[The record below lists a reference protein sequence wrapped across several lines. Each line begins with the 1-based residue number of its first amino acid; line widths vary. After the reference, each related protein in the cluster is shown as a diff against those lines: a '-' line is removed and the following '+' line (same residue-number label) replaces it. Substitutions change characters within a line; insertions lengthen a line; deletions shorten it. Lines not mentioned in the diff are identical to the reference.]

1 MRALIL
7 SPFDNRHL
15 ARLRA
20 VMDVTYESWL
30 DTRALTD
37 PDALAERIRS
47 EDISILVVEADFV
60 FEETFQNCPG
70 LKFVGICRAATN
82 HVDLNAAADH
92 GVLVVNTPG
101 RNARAVAEHAFALML
116 SLARRIPQ
124 ANEYVRSA
132 MSSGGLNPVAGYTD
146 FRGVELGSRAVGII
160 GMGAIGR
167 TLADMCLGF
176 GMSVIAYDPY
186 TTDVPR
192 GVRIVELHTLARE
205 SDFVSVHVPLYMS
218 SFKLAPDT
226 TGPSGHRVLHVYEAL
241 CLPRQLLGLPHRRRG
256 RPSPRAPAIVSSG
269 GAALDVFD
277 SAPNSPLLDQDNVI
291 LTPHDGGA
299 TEETIERHSKMMTD
313 DILRFLDGQRPVNLV
328 VPTGPEPAPASP
340 PTRSNP
346 LSLEGEG

>member
-7 SPFDNRHL
+7 SPFDKRHL

-30 DTRALTD
+30 YTRALTD

-60 FEETFQNCPG
+60 FEETFQDCPG

-92 GVLVVNTPG
+92 GVTVVNTPG

-124 ANEYVRSA
+124 ANEYTKSA
-132 MSSGGLNPVAGYTD
+132 ISSGGLNPAAGYTD

-176 GMSVIAYDPY
+176 GMRVIAYDPY
-186 TTDVPR
+186 TIAVPR

-226 TGPSGHRVLHVYEAL
+226 TGLLDTEFFTSMKPSAYLVNCSDYRIADETALLHAL
-241 CLPRQLLGLPHRRRG
+241 HNRLI
-256 RPSPRAPAIVSSG
+256 S

-277 SAPNSPLLDQDNVI
+277 TAPNSPLIELDNVI
-291 LTPHDGGA
+291 LTPHVGGA
-299 TEETIERHSKMMTD
+299 TEETIERHSRMMTD
-313 DILRFLDGQRPVNLV
+313 DILHFVNGQRPVNLV
-328 VPTGPEPAPASP
+328 VPEARP
-340 PTRSNP
+340 PLAQHP